1 MRGPHVKYSVRT
13 RSVYPTTVEQI
24 EHQIAQGKGVSGD
37 VLLRAIERSAGHP
50 LDGRLREVISSFS
63 VAAVKRR
70 GRPSSSKARED
81 FALEEVDEGYPAQL
95 QKYEE
100 EARQRRLSA
109 AAEGTVLPSAER
121 TPSELA
127 YTEILQ
133 EMKAD
138 FPNIGWEALRNKHT
152 AWKNGHFHS
161 AENNIDSDDFDAE
174 IERLFPRPPRS

>member
-1 MRGPHVKYSVRT
+1 MSNIPYEAQQRL
-13 RSVYPTTVEQI
+13 PTTVEQI
-24 EHQIAQGKGVSGD
+24 EHQIVQGMAVSGD
-37 VLLRAIERSAGHP
+37 ELRRAIEWSVGHP
-50 LDGRLREVISSFS
+50 FDDRLRKVISMFA
-63 VAAVKRR
+63 VTAVKRR

-81 FALEEVDEGYPAQL
+81 FALRTVDERYPEAL
-95 QKYEE
+95 QEYEE

-109 AAEGTVLPSAER
+109 AAEHTVRPSAER

-127 YTEILQ
+127 YTEILR

-161 AENNIDSDDFDAE
+161 VEN
-174 IERLFPRPPRS
+174 IEF